1 MFTPLKNRKIAR
13 PLTKHINKKVVNTKT
28 KKRKVGGVVVG
39 IDEDKDLKNL
49 KKLLKN
55 LYPDN
60 FTKYHVDKTI
70 TELKLKNVDDLREV
84 ATNKIDEYVETIEY
98 EPDRGLIKTALE
110 NLTEKLKDE
119 LQYLKNRLNEE
130 FQENITDKIIKNL
143 RIRDINDLINARKS
157 DILGLQ
163 GTSTTSFTEEQ
174 IDKLLIFKKKLK
186 NRQKKLNA
194 KLTKMFSKDIS
205 KCLIHV
211 LAINDVYD
219 LYNVKLTYLLYFVI
233 YQKGFNVEM
242 NNKILNFHLKMQ
254 GLRGSMMVL
263 NRELMRELRISPV
276 HCEEIIRELM
286 LFNISD
292 LIYAKVIDIE
302 NLNFLTEDQKNNLL
316 KLRNVEFNKFL
327 LENLHFKGD
336 LRLEEKEK
344 IILNISVSIEDVYQ
358 LMKPDYYDKINKIKE
373 IDEPLSKNAG
383 VRRALTVLKNSL
395 NPDPLLKTNSTSS
408 NSTSSNSPSSNSPSS
423 NSPSSNSPS
432 SRGV

>member
-39 IDEDKDLKNL
+39 IDEEKDLKYL

-60 FTKYHVDKTI
+60 PTKYHVEKTI
-70 TELKLKNVDDLREV
+70 TELELKNVDDLRKV
-84 ATNKIDEYVETIEY
+84 ATDKINKYVETIENV
-98 EPDRGLIKTALE
+98 PDRELIKIALE
-110 NLTEKLKDE
+110 KLSEKLKNE

-130 FQENITDKIIKNL
+130 FPQDITDKIIKNL

-163 GTSTTSFTEEQ
+163 GTSTTSFTKEQ
-174 IDKLLIFKKKLK
+174 IKNLLIFKKKLK

-219 LYNVKLTYLLYFVI
+219 LYNVNSIYLLYFVI
-233 YQKGFNVEM
+233 YQKDFEVEM
-242 NNKILNFHLKMQ
+242 NKKIFNFHEKMQ
-254 GLRGSMMVL
+254 GWGGSMMVL
-263 NRELMRELRISPV
+263 EQELSIFPV
-276 HCEEIIRELM
+276 NYKEIIRELM

-292 LIYAKVIDIE
+292 LVYAKVIDIK
-302 NLNFLTEDQKNNLL
+302 NLNFLTEDEKSILL
-316 KLRNVEFNKFL
+316 ELRKEEFKKFL
-327 LENLHFKGD
+327 LENLHFKGE
-336 LRLEEKEK
+336 LQLTKK
-344 IILNISVSIEDVYQ
+344 KNIILNIIDSIEDVYQ
-358 LMKPDYYDKINKIKE
+358 LMKSDYYDIKKIKE
-373 IDEPLSKNAG
+373 IDEPLSKNAD
-383 VRRALTVLKNSL
+383 VLRALTVLKNSL

-408 NSTSSNSPSSNSPSS
+408 NSTSSNRTSSNSPSS
-423 NSPSSNSPS
+423 NSTS

>member
-28 KKRKVGGVVVG
+28 KKRKIGGVVVG

-70 TELKLKNVDDLREV
+70 TKLELKNVDDLRVVE
-84 ATNKIDEYVETIEY
+84 TNKIDEYVKTIEY
-98 EPDRGLIKTALE
+98 EPDRELIKIALE

-174 IDKLLIFKKKLK
+174 INKLLIFKKKLK

-219 LYNVKLTYLLYFVI
+219 LYNVKSIYLLYFVI
-233 YQKGFNVEM
+233 YQKDFNPEM
-242 NNKILNFHLKMQ
+242 NKKIFNFHEKMQ
-254 GLRGSMMVL
+254 GWRGSMRVL
-263 NRELMRELRISPV
+263 KEELGIFPV
-276 HCEEIIRELM
+276 HYKEIIRELM

-292 LIYAKVIDIE
+292 LVYAKVRDIE
-302 NLNFLTEDQKNNLL
+302 NLNFLTEDEKNNLL
-316 KLRNVEFNKFL
+316 ELRKEEFKKFL
-327 LENLHFKGD
+327 LENLHFKGE
-336 LRLEEKEK
+336 LTTRKKKKL
-344 IILNISVSIEDVYQ
+344 ILNIIVSIEDVYQ
-358 LMKPDYYDKINKIKE
+358 LMESDYYDKIDKIKE
-373 IDEPLSKNAG
+373 IDEPLSKNAD
-383 VRRALTVLKNSL
+383 VRRALIVLKNSL
-395 NPDPLLKTNSTSS
+395 NPDPRLKTNSTSS
-408 NSTSSNSPSSNSPSS
+408 NSTSSNRTSSNSPSS